1 MKKANVDSKTSSKAS
16 PIKKEVKPK
25 KIEKVVAKKTVTKV
39 VAVEKAP
46 AKERIPKKASKPIDK
61 VKPTYFLTFQLN
73 YHTEDGESVWLTDV
87 SGFTE
92 DSAIQL
98 MQFENSEYWKCT
110 KEIQWDK
117 IPESITY
124 QYHIKKKDGSF
135 LNDFKPKTV
144 TNDKFTNTQ
153 IFIRDYWDYAG
164 YFAHTFETAAFDVL
178 LHKKNW
184 NDVVPKSTT
193 KATHF
198 FQINAPILTENEAVG
213 IWGDADNLG
222 AWKEGGFLPMAYDQQ
237 EKLWKV
243 AVNFPLETAHFHYK
257 YIVYDTQTKQIKQV
271 ETGENRYSFN
281 FSDISVVQNDGF
293 LRFASDHW
301 KGAGVNIPLFSI
313 RSECDFGI
321 GDFAGLE
328 KFIFWS
334 KNAGLKLV
342 QLLPINDTTQLGG
355 WKESYPYSAISVF
368 ALHPIY
374 VDIISLF
381 GKSAKNIAYLK
392 KIEKERCRLNALEKL
407 DYESVFRLK
416 MDALQ
421 YIFPIKKK
429 TTFASADFK
438 QFYEVNKFWLKSY
451 ALFCTLRD
459 QKQSV
464 EFETWENASVY
475 SDELFEK
482 KYISDGTSIDF
493 YVFIQYILHSQ
504 LSSVVEIAKQNGIV
518 LKGDIAIGVDRH
530 SVDVWQNPDLF
541 DVEMQAGAP
550 PDFFTKAGQNWGF
563 PIYNWANMGKD
574 DFQWWRGRLAHMS
587 QYFQAIRL
595 DHILGFFRIWSIPV
609 ANTQGLLGYFQPA
622 LGYSENELLQWGIH
636 FDYERYC
643 QPFISETILDVTFYE
658 QKETIKAEFLDQKWD
673 DLYRFKSHLDTQKKL
688 VEYFKTKEVT
698 DNSQWILTELLSLLA
713 NVILIQDIH
722 LPQIYHCR
730 FQLFETKSYEALSAY
745 EKDKLYHLHNQ
756 YFYERQNQL
765 WQKLGLEKLPLLKD
779 ASNMLVCGE
788 DLGMVPSIVPSVMQ
802 NLGILGLRVERMS
815 TQPERLF
822 ESPLSVSYLNVV
834 MPSTHDTLPL
844 RNWYTS
850 LDALKKEQ
858 YYHQELRLS
867 GTVPTQ
873 YSSILSE
880 QIILMHLQSP
890 AIWAIFLLQDLFGL
904 ESDLTNSNMEADIIN
919 RPEVP
924 NFYWQYRMHLTIEN
938 LQKNSSFCQKIQN
951 LLQFC
956 AR

>member
-1 MKKANVDSKTSSKAS
+1 MKKAKIEAKTSSKATTL
-16 PIKKEVKPK
+16 KKEVKPK
-25 KIEKVVAKKTVTKV
+25 KTEKVSVK
-39 VAVEKAP
+39 
-46 AKERIPKKASKPIDK
+46 K
-61 VKPTYFLTFQLN
+61 VKEKEPVEEKVPLKDNAASVSKEKVMQTYFLTFQLN
-73 YHTEDGESVWLTDV
+73 YHTEEGESVWLTDI

-98 MQFENSEYWKCT
+98 MKFENSEYWKCT
-110 KEIQWDK
+110 KAIQWDVV
-117 IPESITY
+117 PESITY

-135 LNDFKPKTV
+135 LDDFKPKTV
-144 TNDKFTNTQ
+144 TKDKFTNSH

-164 YFAHTFETAAFDVL
+164 YFAHVFETAAFEIL
-178 LHKKNW
+178 FQKKNW
-184 NDVVPKSTT
+184 HATAPKIST
-193 KATHF
+193 KSMHF

-213 IWGDADNLG
+213 IWGDVDFLG
-222 AWKEGGFLPMAYDQQ
+222 AWKEEGFLPMVYDQQ
-237 EKLWKV
+237 DKLWKI
-243 AVNFPLETAHFHYK
+243 AVECPLETAHFYYK
-257 YIVYDTQTKQIKQV
+257 YIVYDTISKQIKRV
-271 ETGENRYSFN
+271 ETGENRYSFH
-281 FSDISVVQNDGF
+281 FSEITVVQNDGF
-293 LRFASDHW
+293 IRLAADHW

-313 RSECDFGI
+313 RSDSDFGI

-328 KFIFWS
+328 KFILWCKS
-334 KNAGLKLV
+334 TGLKLV
-342 QLLPINDTTQLGG
+342 QLLPINDTTQFGG

-374 VDIISLF
+374 VDIPSLF
-381 GKSAKNIAYLK
+381 GKAAKSTAYMK
-392 KIEKERCRLNALEKL
+392 KIEAERSRLNALEKL
-407 DYESVFRLK
+407 DYESAFSLK
-416 MDALQ
+416 MEALKF
-421 YIFPIKKK
+421 IFPIKKK
-429 TTFASADFK
+429 TTFASAEFK
-438 QFYEVNKFWLKSY
+438 KYYESNKFWLKSY

-459 QKQSV
+459 QKKNV
-464 EFETWENASVY
+464 EFETWEEESVY
-475 SDELFEK
+475 SDVLFEK
-482 KYISDGTSIDF
+482 IYLTDSNSIDF
-493 YVFIQYILHSQ
+493 YVFVQFILHSQ
-504 LSSVVEIAKQNGIV
+504 LTAVVEVAHANGIV

-563 PIYNWANMGKD
+563 PIYNWINMAKD
-574 DFQWWRGRLAHMS
+574 GFQWWRGRLTHMS

-609 ANTQGLLGYFQPA
+609 PNTQGLLGYFQPA
-622 LGYSENELLQWGIH
+622 LGYSEYELSQWGIH

-643 QPFISETILDVTFYE
+643 QPFISEAILDATFYE
-658 QKETIKAEFLDQKWD
+658 QKESIKTEFFEQKWD
-673 DLYRFKSHLDTQKKL
+673 NLYRFKSHLDTQKKL
-688 VEYFKTKEVT
+688 VEYFKTKEVA
-698 DNSQWILTELLSLLA
+698 DNNHWILTELLSLLA

-722 LPQIYHCR
+722 QPQVYHCR
-730 FQLFETKSYEALSAY
+730 FQLYETKSYQALSDY

-788 DLGMVPSIVPSVMQ
+788 DLGMVPSIVPKVME
-802 NLGILGLRVERMS
+802 NLGILGLRVERMP
-815 TQPERLF
+815 TKPEELF
-822 ESPLSVSYLNVV
+822 ESPLGVSYLNIV

-844 RNWYTS
+844 RNWYTA
-850 LDALKKEQ
+850 LDTEKKEQ

-867 GTVPTQ
+867 GSVPTQ
-873 YSSILSE
+873 YSSILAE

-890 AIWAIFLLQDLFGL
+890 AIWSVFLLQDLFGL
-904 ESDLTNSNMEADIIN
+904 DIDMINPNMEADIIN

-924 NFYWQYRMHLTIEN
+924 NFYWQYRMHITIEN